1 MGPRV
6 ESMVSFT
13 THLPTLPLQSKVS
26 SLPINNN
33 CKLGLQWGLVS
44 CCQVL
49 LSQTMIGC
57 VPNQQQLQSFTSSL
71 VLLLQQHATLPKS

>member
-1 MGPRV
+1 
-6 ESMVSFT
+6 MVSFT
-13 THLPTLPLQSKVS
+13 TRLPPLPPQSKVS

-33 CKLGLQWGLVS
+33 FKLGLQWGLVN

-49 LSQTMIGC
+49 LSQKLIGC
-57 VPNQQQLQSFTSSL
+57 APNQQQLGSFTSSL